1 MLEIWYVYN
10 LFCKNRVLK
19 RKKIYIYNIYTY
31 IYLFHISVC
40 VYILSLNWTEK
51 LFTSWLGKRRRGTW
65 EGRKEASISFDLWLR
80 AYLGKWKEMVHGVF
94 QEIKW
99 TYEIV
104 LPTQCKHFWMCSP
117 IGGPRLP
124 SLTANMKEL
133 ELLIS
138 GQKLKEEGRK
148 WLWVRGSS
156 HVWPPLNGWCNFNLN
171 VKAWICF

>member
-1 MLEIWYVYN
+1 MCIICSAKTESW
-10 LFCKNRVLK
+10 RE
-19 RKKIYIYNIYTY
+19 KIYIYIIYTH

-51 LFTSWLGKRRRGTW
+51 LFTSRLGKRRRGTW

-124 SLTANMKEL
+124 SPTANIKEL

-138 GQKLKEEGRK
+138 GQKMKEEGRK